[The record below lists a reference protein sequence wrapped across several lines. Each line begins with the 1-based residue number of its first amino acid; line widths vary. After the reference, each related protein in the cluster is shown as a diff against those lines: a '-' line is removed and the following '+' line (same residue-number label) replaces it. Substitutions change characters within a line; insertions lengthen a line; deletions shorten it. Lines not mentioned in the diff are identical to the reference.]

1 MNRRELLVGAGA
13 MALGSL
19 ALAAGK
25 DKPGEAHHHDH
36 DATYAALAE
45 AAAECV
51 KRGEACTQHCLMM
64 LGTGDTS
71 MAACS
76 LTSRDMLASTRALL
90 TLASA
95 GAKRTKDLAK
105 VCADICRDCE
115 AECRKH
121 PQHAVCKA
129 CADACAHLVEEFG
142 KLA

>member
-13 MALGSL
+13 VALASV
-19 ALAAGK
+19 ARAAGK
-25 DKPGEAHHHDH
+25 DKPASEAHHHD
-36 DATYAALAE
+36 ASFAALAD

-51 KRGEACTQHCLMM
+51 KRGEACAQHCLTM

-76 LTSRDMLASTRALL
+76 RTSRDMLASTRALH
-90 TLASA
+90 TLAS
-95 GAKRTKDLAK
+95 GGSKRTRDLAR

-121 PQHAVCKA
+121 PQHDVCKA
-129 CADACAHLVEEFG
+129 CADACARMVQEWS